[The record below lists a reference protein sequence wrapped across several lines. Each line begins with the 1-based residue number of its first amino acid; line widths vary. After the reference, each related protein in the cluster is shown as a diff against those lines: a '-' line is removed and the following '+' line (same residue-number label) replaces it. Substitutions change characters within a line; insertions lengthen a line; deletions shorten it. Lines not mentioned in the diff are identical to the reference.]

1 MPENPSTSAPAA
13 PVISS
18 RILGLKFMQK
28 HRASKGEPAAP
39 PESVPVAE
47 PSLSSS
53 AKWRL
58 DLPGGLAVAPAAV
71 VLTEPPAL
79 SGPQALLQFRAG
91 RRSYG
96 AFNPKLE
103 VRAAAEEH
111 YSPKGGRGG
120 WADGLGVG
128 EREGRLACE
137 ERRAGRVSVPA
148 LPPTGAARR
157 FGRKEAGSRGGAGGG
172 GGGGD
177 AARAAGGGGCRAAGR
192 AGRGG
197 RGARR
202 GRR

>member
-39 PESVPVAE
+39 PESAPVAE

-53 AKWRL
+53 ARWRL

-137 ERRAGRVSVPA
+137 ERQTVGGSCCHARTHWARQHHCDATAFVPFAGTSPDP
-148 LPPTGAARR
+148 L
-157 FGRKEAGSRGGAGGG
+157 S
-172 GGGGD
+172 
-177 AARAAGGGGCRAAGR
+177 
-192 AGRGG
+192 
-197 RGARR
+197 
-202 GRR
+202 